1 MRTSTLGR
9 TTARSLWAG
18 WAAIEPEIFEINPS
32 FCKTDECGRLLAAV
46 VNNAD
51 AAPLDRNVQSR
62 KIIHAAPLLL
72 NREMCGRDLVTP
84 RLSAATDAVSLVKF
98 AANRRA
104 SSGIGEQGADFS
116 VPRSTDLLLERE
128 ASAESH

>member
-1 MRTSTLGR
+1 MKRRCAEVCACAGAASANKPPIAPSFAKNSRRAGIFMRTSTLGR

-62 KIIHAAPLLL
+62 KTIHAAPLLL
-72 NREMCGRDLVTP
+72 NREMCGCDL
-84 RLSAATDAVSLVKF
+84 
-98 AANRRA
+98 
-104 SSGIGEQGADFS
+104 
-116 VPRSTDLLLERE
+116 
-128 ASAESH
+128 